1 MTFKCEYNWK
11 IRSLT
16 PVSELF
22 HDPSRFIVETLPE
35 DNRNK
40 STFPFDCPCVSMWV
54 AVNKIIILKKTVV
67 EIAQLFTLQTIL
79 LINTLSMISFA
90 NTSVYFKFIFTT
102 EELLPQMLSTLSSS
116 EVPVLYSPI
125 PTYHQHYTTCKR
137 YSFLWG
143 MESFM
148 SKLSQPSY
156 FSPQNFFVLTQFTL
170 FHFQSPLFHFC
181 SYTLS
186 CKTTLLLNVKYVL
199 DFFGHVTN
207 MFKSSPS

>member
-22 HDPSRFIVETLPE
+22 HDPIRFILETLPE
-35 DNRNK
+35 VNRNK
-40 STFPFDCPCVSMWV
+40 STFPFDCPCVRMWV
-54 AVNKIIILKKTVV
+54 VVNKIIILQKTVV
-67 EIAQLFTLQTIL
+67 DIAQLLTLQTVFL
-79 LINTLSMISFA
+79 TNTLSMISFA
-90 NTSVYFKFIFTT
+90 NTLFILNSSLQQKSSYNKCFPPLVLQRYQFSILPF
-102 EELLPQMLSTLSSS
+102 LLT
-116 EVPVLYSPI
+116 
-125 PTYHQHYTTCKR
+125 QHYTTCKR
-137 YSFLWG
+137 YSSLWG

-148 SKLSQPSY
+148 SKFSQPSY
-156 FSPQNFFVLTQFTL
+156 SSPQNFFILTQFTL

-186 CKTTLLLNVKYVL
+186 CKTTLFLHVKYVL

-207 MFKSSPS
+207 TFKSSPS